1 MSSRDHQIY
10 IHSHYVL
17 SLGLRLCNYC
27 CHSFIIQYVEQRSS
41 DLHS

>member
-27 CHSFIIQYVEQRSS
+27 CHSFIIQRSFIFLGVS
-41 DLHS
+41 N